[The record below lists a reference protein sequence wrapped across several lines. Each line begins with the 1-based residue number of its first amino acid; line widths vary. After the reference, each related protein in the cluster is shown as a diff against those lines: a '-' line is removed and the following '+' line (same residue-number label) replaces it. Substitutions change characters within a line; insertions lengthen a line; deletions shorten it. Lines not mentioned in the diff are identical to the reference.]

1 MIKREVHSDPYL
13 KRDPQKSP
21 SIEWVF
27 WVFADH
33 VVWLFLFLFSHNIHS
48 QQKMTQKIFKTQI
61 SSTEW
66 IQITHFF
73 VLFFALLR
81 FLIKFFALNFFACFM
96 NDLLGNNWGGVF
108 NVLRE
113 FLGVGGTASISFG
126 FVIRGMIFLRE
137 GGT

>member
-27 WVFADH
+27 WVFCRPRGM
-33 VVWLFLFLFSHNIHS
+33 VVLFLFFSHNIHS
-48 QQKMTQKIFKTQI
+48 QQKMTQKKFKTQI

-108 NVLRE
+108 NVFE
-113 FLGVGGTASISFG
+113 GVFGGLGHSQYFIWVCNQGA
-126 FVIRGMIFLRE
+126 
-137 GGT
+137 